1 MEPNKISYYRKKM
14 GLTQEELAGKINIS
28 RSSIAQYENGAR
40 NPNEETLEKMSELF
54 NCFTSELKTKK
65 YYIKETISFLLS
77 IFMGIVS
84 LLILISFIFIDDLFP
99 KISMIYYPYVV
110 PIMIFVVYG
119 LMTLIICISK
129 IEIGKKVISIG
140 ILTFLSVVIFISI
153 GLSSLNGLNI
163 IERFLTAV
171 ILFTL
176 MFSFLTYSCYSIYS
190 YYVCLKEYGVISLNY
205 KYFNI
210 ALNLINGSLLIFV
223 LIFCITS
230 RLENHFYELY
240 IENINE
246 NNISFITFFG
256 CIIVFQIVL
265 NVLLWSQK
273 FESLRKIMYLLSIG
287 LFIVITVMFISLP
300 KYFELPFIP
309 STY

>member
-1 MEPNKISYYRKKM
+1 M
-14 GLTQEELAGKINIS
+14 
-28 RSSIAQYENGAR
+28 
-40 NPNEETLEKMSELF
+40 
-54 NCFTSELKTKK
+54 
-65 YYIKETISFLLS
+65 
-77 IFMGIVS
+77 
-84 LLILISFIFIDDLFP
+84 
-99 KISMIYYPYVV
+99 
-110 PIMIFVVYG
+110 
-119 LMTLIICISK
+119 
-129 IEIGKKVISIG
+129 
-140 ILTFLSVVIFISI
+140 
-153 GLSSLNGLNI
+153 
-163 IERFLTAV
+163 
-171 ILFTL
+171 
-176 MFSFLTYSCYSIYS
+176 
-190 YYVCLKEYGVISLNY
+190 KEYGVISLNY

>member
-14 GLTQEELAGKINIS
+14 GLTQEELARKINIS

-40 NPNEETLEKMSELF
+40 SPNEETLEKMSELF

-129 IEIGKKVISIG
+129 IKIGKNKLMTLPADVFAENATHTARHTKTLQKIPLINASENVSVHFAAAVLNTDTAISP
-140 ILTFLSVVIFISI
+140 
-153 GLSSLNGLNI
+153 LNI
-163 IERFLTAV
+163 
-171 ILFTL
+171 
-176 MFSFLTYSCYSIYS
+176 S
-190 YYVCLKEYGVISLNY
+190 N
-205 KYFNI
+205 
-210 ALNLINGSLLIFV
+210 
-223 LIFCITS
+223 
-230 RLENHFYELY
+230 
-240 IENINE
+240 
-246 NNISFITFFG
+246 
-256 CIIVFQIVL
+256 
-265 NVLLWSQK
+265 
-273 FESLRKIMYLLSIG
+273 
-287 LFIVITVMFISLP
+287 
-300 KYFELPFIP
+300 
-309 STY
+309 